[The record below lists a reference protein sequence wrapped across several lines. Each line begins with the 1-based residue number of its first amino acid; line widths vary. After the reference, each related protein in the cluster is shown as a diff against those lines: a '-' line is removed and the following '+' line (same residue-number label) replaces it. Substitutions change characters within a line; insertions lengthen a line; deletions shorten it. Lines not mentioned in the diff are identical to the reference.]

1 MSALYLAVYLN
12 VLQKVNRQ
20 PLEMRTE
27 ESMMIERI
35 SSTPGRNGVRKAE
48 AFIEMLAIKSFE
60 INFQGLLFTGFTMK
74 PRTVNSNAAFI
85 TACYKLI
92 QPRVEFKSN
101 TGSLQEYSYRLR
113 EF

>member
-1 MSALYLAVYLN
+1 
-12 VLQKVNRQ
+12 
-20 PLEMRTE
+20 MRTE

-48 AFIEMLAIKSFE
+48 AFIEMLAIKSLE
-60 INFQGLLFTGFTMK
+60 INFQGLMFTRFTMK

-101 TGSLQEYSYRLR
+101 AVSLQEYSYRLR
-113 EF
+113 EDFEG